1 MEPTTSGAGAAFA
14 ISKIFYA
21 VGGIFGSGSIG
32 AFWQPK
38 ALDGYGRYAKGLII
52 GGVGALAPV
61 MVGSLIAEKLGL
73 DPYSADVGM
82 AIGTGVGISIMGIL
96 AFAANYFKK
105 REGMDIVEV
114 VQEAKQIAKG
124 VKKPTRKPAA
134 KKVVAKKVA
143 K

>member
-1 MEPTTSGAGAAFA
+1 MEPTSTGAGAAYA

-38 ALDGYGRYAKGLII
+38 ALEGYGRYAKGLII

-61 MVGSLIAEKLGL
+61 MVGSLLAEKLGL

-82 AIGTGVGISIMGIL
+82 AIGTVVGLSIMGIL
-96 AFAANYFKK
+96 AFAANYFKN

-114 VQEAKQIAKG
+114 AQEAKAIAKG
-124 VKKPTRKPAA
+124 AKPPSRKPASKRPAA
-134 KKVVAKKVA
+134 KKVAK
-143 K
+143 